1 MQITKSMNRH
11 SALSP
16 MGLSKLGLTLSILLT
31 ISACGTVAVEA
42 VNSNHPANPIAVSAP
57 ETEITD
63 ILNVDAVES
72 TEAPVM
78 DHSKHNM

>member
-1 MQITKSMNRH
+1 MQITKSISSHPVLSLGRLTMLVF
-11 SALSP
+11 AL
-16 MGLSKLGLTLSILLT
+16 GIVLT

-42 VNSNHPANPIAVSAP
+42 VNANHPANPIAESAP
-57 ETEITD
+57 EAEMSD
-63 ILNVDAVES
+63 ILSVDAVES

>member
-1 MQITKSMNRH
+1 MQITKSTSSHR
-11 SALSP
+11 SSP
-16 MGLSKLGLTLSILLT
+16 AGKLTRLGLTLGILLT
-31 ISACGTVAVEA
+31 ISACSTVSVEE

-57 ETEITD
+57 EAEMSD